1 MASPAQVLQAQAP
14 RAALLSSRRLQL
26 VMAAVAAVTLVLLF
40 QNTFA
45 YLYFVWHREEY
56 SHGFLIPLV
65 SGYLLWQ
72 RRQLFEQATFHGS
85 WAGVAVAA
93 AGVAVY
99 FIGAVASITTVDT
112 YALVIVLLGV
122 ALAVMGWQAFRIAL
136 VPLALLFL
144 MNPIPNFFYYNLS
157 AELQLIS
164 SQLGVALMR
173 LCSVSVFLE
182 GNVIDLGSY
191 QLQVA
196 EACSGLRY
204 LFPLMTLG
212 VIIAYLFRGP
222 TWMRWLL
229 FLSTVPITVLMNSF
243 RIGVI
248 GVLVDRYGVAQAEGF
263 LHLFEGWLVFMICLL
278 LLIGEACALLRL
290 AGDRRS
296 LRALLTLEL
305 PPRRATAP
313 DARSRELAKPAVALL
328 IILVAAV
335 WPARAL
341 PKRVEARPA
350 RADFGEFPMQIG
362 PWRGRRQALEAVYLD
377 ALKLDDYLLADFVRG
392 APDGERVREA
402 AAGDPVNLYVAYY
415 ASQRTGEAAHS
426 PRSCLPGGGWRILDF
441 TQREVAGVRLD
452 GAALRVNRAIVQHGT
467 DRQLVYYWFQERG
480 RDITNEYLVKWYLL
494 EDALLRNRTDGALVR
509 LVTPVQESEPAAAA
523 DARLTQ
529 FAARALPALREYLP
543 D

>member
-1 MASPAQVLQAQAP
+1 MDSPVQVLPAQG
-14 RAALLSSRRLQL
+14 SRTPSLRSIRLQL
-26 VMAAVAAVTLVLLF
+26 FGLAVAAIALALLF

-45 YLYFVWHREEY
+45 YLYGVWHREEY

-65 SGYLLWQ
+65 SAYLLWQ
-72 RRQLFEQATFHGS
+72 RRRLFEQAPLRSS
-85 WAGVAVAA
+85 WAGVVVALVGIA
-93 AGVAVY
+93 IY

-112 YALVIVLLGV
+112 YALVIVLLGT
-122 ALAVMGWQAFRIAL
+122 ALALLGWQAFRIAL

-164 SQLGVALMR
+164 SELGVALMR
-173 LCSVSVFLE
+173 FCGVSVFLE

-212 VIIAYLFRGP
+212 VIIAYLLRGP
-222 TWMRWLL
+222 AWMRWLV

-263 LHLFEGWLVFMICLL
+263 LHLFEGWVVFMICLL
-278 LLIGEACALLRL
+278 LLIGETWVLARL
-290 AGDRRS
+290 AGDRR
-296 LRALLTLEL
+296 ALVDLLGFE
-305 PPRRATAP
+305 PPPPPAASPITRN
-313 DARSRELAKPAVALL
+313 RELGKPAGALL
-328 IILVAAV
+328 IILLVAV

-341 PKRVEARPA
+341 PKRVEVQPA
-350 RADFGEFPMQIG
+350 RATFGELPLQIG
-362 PWRGRRQALEAVYLD
+362 PWHGRRQSIETVYLD
-377 ALKLDDYLLADFVRG
+377 TLKLDDYVLADFVRD
-392 APDGERVREA
+392 APGP
-402 AAGDPVNLYVAYY
+402 PVNLYVAYY

-441 TQREVAGVRLD
+441 TQHEVAGVRFN
-452 GAALRVNRAIVQHGT
+452 GAPLRVNRAIVQHGA

-509 LVTPVQESEPAAAA
+509 LITPMPDTESAAAG
-523 DARLTQ
+523 DARLAQ
-529 FAARALPALREYLP
+529 FVSSVLPELHEYLP
-543 D
+543 N